1 MHKDQRLR
9 ADAQINTGI
18 TFSRIQGPVQ
28 VEEFD
33 VDEKVERERDDR
45 GDTSSIMTLTSSPHI
60 PIKSSS

>member
-9 ADAQINTGI
+9 ADARINTGI

-33 VDEKVERERDDR
+33 VDEKVEREREM
-45 GDTSSIMTLTSSPHI
+45 IEVIHHL
-60 PIKSSS
+60 